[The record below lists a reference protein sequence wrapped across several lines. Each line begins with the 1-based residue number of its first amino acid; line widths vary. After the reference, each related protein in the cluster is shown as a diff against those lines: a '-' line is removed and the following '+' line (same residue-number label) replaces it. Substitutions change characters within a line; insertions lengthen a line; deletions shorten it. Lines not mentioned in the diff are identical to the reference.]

1 MELKVIFH
9 LPKASNVIGKKFLL
23 KVELSAI
30 SGTYQSIAHGFN
42 LCQMTPL
49 EPPFPLS
56 WTLTLGWKNKK
67 QLFGPIELDIEAGN
81 LVFG

>member
-1 MELKVIFH
+1 MLSSGGVVNNNIF
-9 LPKASNVIGKKFLL
+9 KNAFLD
-23 KVELSAI
+23 
-30 SGTYQSIAHGFN
+30 QGFI

-67 QLFGPIELDIEAGN
+67 QLFGLIELDIEAGN
-81 LVFG
+81 LVNILFMQILANRLGFTVT